1 MARHPVEEL
10 LPRFSLGRPVAVL
23 VLLASIVVVGLVS
36 TMSIPLELVP
46 SGFSNPFLMVRVPWR
61 DAPPR
66 EVLDKIVIPLE
77 DQLST
82 VRGLDTMSSMATSGF
97 ARVFLNFKPG
107 TDMDVAYRE
116 VRDRIQRARPGLP
129 PDADRIYIRKEDEA
143 SIPVYVLGLAIDPGV
158 TDPWNLVQNEVMLRL
173 ERIDGVASVDARGL
187 QEKEILIE
195 LDRARTDAAGLNIY
209 TVAQQLRRDNFTMS
223 SGEVY
228 WGGSKLLLR
237 SMARYTNL
245 DELRN
250 RIIAPNVRLSD
261 IATIS
266 YKEPDQ
272 RWVVRVNS
280 KPAVALNILKE
291 GQANALAV
299 CDRINAEVAK
309 MQSNPSLQLIEMA
322 PLFDQG
328 KVIRESLD
336 TLLQSGK
343 IGALF
348 AIGILFFFLRRVRLT
363 LIITL
368 SIPLSILIA
377 ITVMYFAGETL
388 NVLSL
393 LGLMI
398 SVGLLVDNAVVVAEN
413 IHRLHTEGLPRRRA
427 AIQGAA
433 EIALAVTMA
442 TLTTIIVFL
451 PVSLVKGQAQ
461 FFLLRLSIPISVSLL
476 GSLAVAG
483 IVVPLGVY
491 LTLGGGGRG
500 AGKPWP
506 PWERFTAAVGW
517 LYEQSFERLNR
528 AYNRIL
534 RVFLAHRLDLVVL
547 LALVLAATAGV
558 AFHKVKIVETQEE
571 ERSGFD
577 LSVRLPQAT
586 TLDEAK
592 VFFRG
597 LEKILEAHKAD
608 LDLSGYFVFHV
619 ATHGRIQGWFNNP
632 RTKPKLTPRM
642 ATERLLELLPKKPGV
657 RYLTGQQSERR
668 SQAKRS
674 QYTVTLY
681 GQDPDRLEDA
691 AKGVEELLVKV
702 PGVLG
707 LQSSGDPAPNE
718 LELLVN
724 RQRVQ
729 ELGVNPSVI
738 AGLVGF
744 SLRGQQLR
752 YYRTAEREIPVRLRF
767 READRE
773 TLAQLRSFLV
783 PAADGSFVGLDTLT
797 SIRFGQGARYIRRQ
811 DKRIARNITLELEE
825 GREREARKNLQ
836 RVVSRLQLPEGI
848 TANAPPPGAG
858 NEDIDALKFAGLLSV
873 AFVYLLMGFLFESFI
888 LPLSVILTIPL
899 AFIGVGWIHY
909 IYGLDIDFLGV
920 VGGVLLIGVVVNN
933 GIVLIDAVNQLRHE
947 GMERSRAILTA
958 AKRRFRPIMMT
969 ALTTIFGLIP
979 VTFAGTSSIGLSYT
993 SFGLTL
999 IGGLTT
1005 ATLLTLLVVPIFYT
1019 LFDDARQ
1026 AAAATVHRALHG
1038 AKVAGPGRSHPHT
1051 GPLE

>member
-1 MARHPVEEL
+1 
-10 LPRFSLGRPVAVL
+10 
-23 VLLASIVVVGLVS
+23 
-36 TMSIPLELVP
+36 
-46 SGFSNPFLMVRVPWR
+46 
-61 DAPPR
+61 
-66 EVLDKIVIPLE
+66 
-77 DQLST
+77 
-82 VRGLDTMSSMATSGF
+82 
-97 ARVFLNFKPG
+97 
-107 TDMDVAYRE
+107 
-116 VRDRIQRARPGLP
+116 
-129 PDADRIYIRKEDEA
+129 
-143 SIPVYVLGLAIDPGV
+143 
-158 TDPWNLVQNEVMLRL
+158 
-173 ERIDGVASVDARGL
+173 
-187 QEKEILIE
+187 
-195 LDRARTDAAGLNIY
+195 
-209 TVAQQLRRDNFTMS
+209 
-223 SGEVY
+223 
-228 WGGSKLLLR
+228 
-237 SMARYTNL
+237 
-245 DELRN
+245 
-250 RIIAPNVRLSD
+250 
-261 IATIS
+261 
-266 YKEPDQ
+266 
-272 RWVVRVNS
+272 
-280 KPAVALNILKE
+280 
-291 GQANALAV
+291 
-299 CDRINAEVAK
+299 
-309 MQSNPSLQLIEMA
+309 LQLIEMA
-322 PLFDQG
+322 PIFDQG

-348 AIGILFFFLRRVRLT
+348 AIAVLFFFLRRVRLT

-413 IHRLHTEGLPRRRA
+413 IHRLHSEGLPRRRA

-500 AGKPWP
+500 ARTPWP
-506 PWERFTAAVGW
+506 PWERFTGAIAW
-517 LYEQSFERLNR
+517 LYDQSFGRLNE
-528 AYNRIL
+528 AYNRL
-534 RVFLAHRLDLVVL
+534 LGVFLCHRLDLVVL
-547 LALVLAATAGV
+547 LALVLAATAGI

-577 LSVRLPQAT
+577 VSVRLPQAT

-592 VFFRG
+592 VFFRS
-597 LEKILEAHKAD
+597 LEKIVAAHKAE

-657 RYLTGQQSERR
+657 TYLTGQQSERK
-668 SQAKRS
+668 SQSRRS

-681 GQDPDRLEDA
+681 GQDPDRLEEA

-707 LQSSGDPAPNE
+707 LQSSGEPAPNE
-718 LELLVN
+718 LELVVD
-724 RQRVQ
+724 RQRAQ

-752 YYRTAEREIPVRLRF
+752 YYRTKDREIPVRVRF

-783 PAADGSFVGLDTLT
+783 PAGEGFVSLDTLT
-797 SIRFGQGARYIRRQ
+797 SIRFGRGAKYIRRQ
-811 DKRIARNITLELEE
+811 DKRIARTITLELE
-825 GREREARKNLQ
+825 
-836 RVVSRLQLPEGI
+836 
-848 TANAPPPGAG
+848 
-858 NEDIDALKFAGLLSV
+858 
-873 AFVYLLMGFLFESFI
+873 
-888 LPLSVILTIPL
+888 
-899 AFIGVGWIHY
+899 
-909 IYGLDIDFLGV
+909 
-920 VGGVLLIGVVVNN
+920 
-933 GIVLIDAVNQLRHE
+933 
-947 GMERSRAILTA
+947 
-958 AKRRFRPIMMT
+958 
-969 ALTTIFGLIP
+969 
-979 VTFAGTSSIGLSYT
+979 
-993 SFGLTL
+993 
-999 IGGLTT
+999 
-1005 ATLLTLLVVPIFYT
+1005 
-1019 LFDDARQ
+1019 
-1026 AAAATVHRALHG
+1026 
-1038 AKVAGPGRSHPHT
+1038 
-1051 GPLE
+1051 